1 MFISNIF
8 PILPNERYILFM
20 EVSMSDLLNRASELL
35 FKDANVLIQ
44 FRDWFF
50 SQAGNILLALII
62 FWVGRYAIKWVKT
75 FAVRIMTKA
84 SYDSAAMSFITQ
96 IINYAL
102 LVGLILICLNQIGV
116 PTTSFVAAFGA
127 FGLGIGLA
135 LQNNL
140 SNLASGLLILIF
152 KPFRAGHVIQ
162 VGDTVGSV
170 KSIQFMYTIITTKD
184 QKNVYIPNSIL
195 TSQAITNIAYTHE
208 RVIPFVFDIGYNNNH
223 HEAIK
228 ILKNIFAA
236 DKRVLNPKNMEIGIS
251 EFGDNS
257 VRIAAYARIK
267 SKDFLDVQYGI
278 MSDVKDAFDKYGID
292 IPYPQRVVYLQNV
305 DNSTGEIK
313 GTKKKAS
320 GTDVAIDDTPES

>member
-1 MFISNIF
+1 MGDVF
-8 PILPNERYILFM
+8 YA
-20 EVSMSDLLNRASELL
+20 ASEIL
-35 FKDANVLIQ
+35 FKDANVLVHI
-44 FRDWFF
+44 RDWFF

-62 FWVGRYAIKWVKT
+62 FWVGRYAISWVKT

-135 LQNNL
+135 LQSNL

-170 KSIQFMYTIITTKD
+170 KSIQFMYTVITTKD
-184 QKNVYIPNSIL
+184 QKNVYIPNSLL
-195 TSQAITNIAYTHE
+195 TSQAVTNIAYTTE
-208 RVIPFVFDIGYNNNH
+208 RVIPFVFDIGYNNDH

-228 ILKNIFAA
+228 IFAA

-257 VRIAAYARIK
+257 VRIAAYARVK
-267 SKDFLDVQYGI
+267 SKDFLDVQYSI

-292 IPYPQRVVYLQNV
+292 IPYPQRVVYIQNV
-305 DNSTGEIK
+305 DTSTGEIK
-313 GTKKKAS
+313 GTKKKATATNAVIEDNLES
-320 GTDVAIDDTPES
+320 QDTER

>member
-1 MFISNIF
+1 MGNI
-8 PILPNERYILFM
+8 LY
-20 EVSMSDLLNRASELL
+20 SASEIL

-140 SNLASGLLILIF
+140 SNLASGLLILLF
-152 KPFRAGHVIQ
+152 KPFRAGHYIS
-162 VGDTVGSV
+162 VGNVEGYV
-170 KSIQFMYTIITTKD
+170 QAVQFMNTIITTKD
-184 QKNVYIPNSIL
+184 QKRVYIPNSQL
-195 TSQAITNIAYTHE
+195 TSNPVTNFTYMKE
-208 RVIPFVFDIGYNNNH
+208 RVIPFMFDIGYDNNH
-223 HEAIK
+223 HEAIQV
-228 ILKNIFAA
+228 LKDVFAA
-236 DKRVLNPKNMEIGIS
+236 EKRVLNSKNMEIGIR

-257 VRIAAYARIK
+257 VRIAAFARVKTGHYWDVYYA
-267 SKDFLDVQYGI
+267 I
-278 MSDVKDAFDKYGID
+278 MSDVKDAFDEHNID
-292 IPYPQRVVYLQNV
+292 IPYPQRVVHVKHVKAASVESDMALH
-305 DNSTGEIK
+305 SE
-313 GTKKKAS
+313 TKNLKS
-320 GTDVAIDDTPES
+320 

>member
-1 MFISNIF
+1 M
-8 PILPNERYILFM
+8 
-20 EVSMSDLLNRASELL
+20 
-35 FKDANVLIQ
+35 
-44 FRDWFF
+44 
-50 SQAGNILLALII
+50 
-62 FWVGRYAIKWVKT
+62 
-75 FAVRIMTKA
+75 
-84 SYDSAAMSFITQ
+84 
-96 IINYAL
+96 
-102 LVGLILICLNQIGV
+102 ICLNQVGV

-162 VGDTVGSV
+162 VGDVVGSV
-170 KSIQFMYTIITTKD
+170 KSIQFMYTVITTKD
-184 QKNVYIPNSIL
+184 QKNVYMPNSLL
-195 TSQAITNIAYTHE
+195 TSQAVTNIAYTTE
-208 RVIPFVFDIGYNNNH
+208 RVIPFMFDIGYNNDH

-228 ILKNIFAA
+228 ILKNIFAN
-236 DKRVLNPKNMEIGIS
+236 DKRVLNPKDMEIGIA

-257 VRIAAYARIK
+257 VRIAAYARVK
-267 SKDFLDVQYGI
+267 SKNFLDVQYGI

-313 GTKKKAS
+313 GTKKKA
-320 GTDVAIDDTPES
+320 TATNVEIDDTSES

>member
-1 MFISNIF
+1 M
-8 PILPNERYILFM
+8 
-20 EVSMSDLLNRASELL
+20 SELWMNLSLLL
-35 FKDANVLIQ
+35 FDDANILLH

-50 SQAGNILLALII
+50 NQAGNILLALII
-62 FWVGRYAIKWVKT
+62 FWVGRYAIRWVKA

-102 LVGLILICLNQIGV
+102 LVGLILICLNQIGI

-162 VGDTVGSV
+162 VGDIIGSV
-170 KSIQFMYTIITTKD
+170 KSIQFMYTVITTKD
-184 QKNVYIPNSIL
+184 QRNVYIPNSIL
-195 TSQAITNIAYTHE
+195 TSQTITNIAYTTE
-208 RVIPFVFDIGYNNNH
+208 RVIPFMFDIGYNNDH

-236 DKRVLNPKNMEIGIS
+236 DKRVLNPKNMEIGIA

-257 VRIAAYARIK
+257 VRIAAFARVK

-292 IPYPQRVVYLQNV
+292 IPYPQRVVYIQNV

-313 GTKKKAS
+313 GTKKKAT
-320 GTDVAIDDTPES
+320 GTNVAIEDDPES

>member
-1 MFISNIF
+1 M
-8 PILPNERYILFM
+8 
-20 EVSMSDLLNRASELL
+20 SELWMNLSLLL
-35 FKDANVLIQ
+35 FDDANILLH

-50 SQAGNILLALII
+50 NQAGNILLALII
-62 FWVGRYAIKWVKT
+62 FWVGRYAIRWVKA

-102 LVGLILICLNQIGV
+102 LVGLILICLNQIGI

-162 VGDTVGSV
+162 VGDTTGSV
-170 KSIQFMYTIITTKD
+170 KSIQFMYTVITTKD
-184 QKNVYIPNSIL
+184 QRNVYIPNSIL
-195 TSQAITNIAYTHE
+195 TSQTITNIAYTTE
-208 RVIPFVFDIGYNNNH
+208 RVIPFMFDIGYNNDH

-236 DKRVLNPKNMEIGIS
+236 DKRVLNPKNMEIGIA

-257 VRIAAYARIK
+257 VRIAAYARVK

-292 IPYPQRVVYLQNV
+292 IPYPQRVVYIQNV

-313 GTKKKAS
+313 GTKKKAT
-320 GTDVAIDDTPES
+320 GTNVAIEDTSES

>member
-1 MFISNIF
+1 MGNIF
-8 PILPNERYILFM
+8 Y
-20 EVSMSDLLNRASELL
+20 SASEIL

-62 FWVGRYAIKWVKT
+62 FWVGRYAIKWVKA

-96 IINYAL
+96 IINYTL

-135 LQNNL
+135 LQSNL

-162 VGDTVGSV
+162 VGDTIGSV
-170 KSIQFMYTIITTKD
+170 KAIQFMYTIITTKD
-184 QKNVYIPNSIL
+184 QRNVYIPNSIL
-195 TSQAITNIAYTHE
+195 TSEAVTNIAYTTE
-208 RVIPFVFDIGYNNNH
+208 RVIPFMFDIGYNNDH

-228 ILKNIFAA
+228 ILKKIFAN
-236 DKRVLNPKNMEIGIS
+236 DKRVLNPKDMEIGIA

-257 VRIAAYARIK
+257 VRIAAYARVK
-267 SKDFLDVQYGI
+267 SKHFLDVQYGI

-292 IPYPQRVVYLQNV
+292 IPYPQRVVYIQNV

-313 GTKKKAS
+313 GTKKKAT
-320 GTDVAIDDTPES
+320 GTNVAIDDSPES

>member
-1 MFISNIF
+1 MGDVF
-8 PILPNERYILFM
+8 YA
-20 EVSMSDLLNRASELL
+20 ASEIL
-35 FKDANVLIQ
+35 FKDANVLVHI
-44 FRDWFF
+44 RDWFF

-62 FWVGRYAIKWVKT
+62 FWVGRYAISWVKT

-135 LQNNL
+135 LQSNL

-170 KSIQFMYTIITTKD
+170 KSIQFMYTVITTKD
-184 QKNVYIPNSIL
+184 QRNVYIPNSLL
-195 TSQAITNIAYTHE
+195 TSQAVTNIAYTTE
-208 RVIPFVFDIGYNNNH
+208 RVIPFVFDIGYNNDH

-228 ILKNIFAA
+228 ILKKIFAA

-257 VRIAAYARIK
+257 VRIAAYARVK
-267 SKDFLDVQYGI
+267 SKDFLDVQYSI

-292 IPYPQRVVYLQNV
+292 IPYPQRVVYIQNV
-305 DNSTGEIK
+305 DISTGEIK
-313 GTKKKAS
+313 GTKKKATATNAVIEDNLES
-320 GTDVAIDDTPES
+320 QDTER

>member
-1 MFISNIF
+1 MGNI
-8 PILPNERYILFM
+8 LY
-20 EVSMSDLLNRASELL
+20 SASEIL

-195 TSQAITNIAYTHE
+195 TSQAITNI
-208 RVIPFVFDIGYNNNH
+208 GYNNNH

-257 VRIAAYARIK
+257 VRIAAYARVK

-313 GTKKKAS
+313 GTKKKAT
-320 GTDVAIDDTPES
+320 GTDVAIDDNPES

>member
-1 MFISNIF
+1 
-8 PILPNERYILFM
+8 
-20 EVSMSDLLNRASELL
+20 MSDFLNMASEIL
-35 FKDANVLIQ
+35 FKDANILVQ

-62 FWVGRYAIKWVKT
+62 FWVGRYAIRWVKA

-102 LVGLILICLNQIGV
+102 LVGLILICLNQIGI

-162 VGDTVGSV
+162 VGDTIGSV
-170 KSIQFMYTIITTKD
+170 KSIQFMYTVITTKD
-184 QKNVYIPNSIL
+184 QRNVYIPNSIL
-195 TSQAITNIAYTHE
+195 TSQAITNIAYTTE
-208 RVIPFVFDIGYNNNH
+208 RVIPFMFDIGYNNDH

-236 DKRVLNPKNMEIGIS
+236 DKRVLNPKNMEIGIA

-257 VRIAAYARIK
+257 VRIAAYARVK
-267 SKDFLDVQYGI
+267 SKDFLDVQYSI
-278 MSDVKDAFDKYGID
+278 LSDVKDAFDKYGIV
-292 IPYPQRVVYLQNV
+292 IPYPQRVVYIQNV

-313 GTKKKAS
+313 GTKKKAT
-320 GTDVAIDDTPES
+320 GTNVAIEDTSES

>member
-1 MFISNIF
+1 MDNIF
-8 PILPNERYILFM
+8 YT
-20 EVSMSDLLNRASELL
+20 ASEIL
-35 FKDANVLIQ
+35 FKDANVLIHI
-44 FRDWFF
+44 RDWFF
-50 SQAGNILLALII
+50 SQAGNILLALIM
-62 FWVGRYAIKWVKT
+62 FWIGRYAIKWIKA

-96 IINYAL
+96 IINYTL
-102 LVGLILICLNQIGV
+102 LVGLILICLNQLGI

-170 KSIQFMYTIITTKD
+170 KAIQFMYTVITTKD
-184 QKNVYIPNSIL
+184 KKNVYIPNSLL
-195 TSQAITNIAYTHE
+195 TSQAITNIAYTTE
-208 RVIPFVFDIGYNNNH
+208 RVIPFIFDIGYNNDH

-228 ILKNIFAA
+228 ILKKIFAN
-236 DKRVLNPKNMEIGIS
+236 DKRVLNSKNMEIGIS

-257 VRIAAYARIK
+257 VRIAAYAHVK
-267 SKDFLDVQYGI
+267 SKDYVDVQYSI

-292 IPYPQRVVYLQNV
+292 IPYPQRVVYIQNV
-305 DNSTGEIK
+305 DNSTSEIK
-313 GTKKKAS
+313 GTTKKAT
-320 GTDVAIDDTPES
+320 GTNVAIDDSPES

>member
-1 MFISNIF
+1 MGNIF
-8 PILPNERYILFM
+8 Y
-20 EVSMSDLLNRASELL
+20 SASEIL

-62 FWVGRYAIKWVKT
+62 FWVGRYAIKWVKA

-135 LQNNL
+135 LQSNL

-162 VGDTVGSV
+162 VGDTIGSV

-184 QKNVYIPNSIL
+184 QRNVYIPNSIL
-195 TSQAITNIAYTHE
+195 TSQAITNIACTHE
-208 RVIPFVFDIGYNNNH
+208 RIIPFVFDIGYNNNH

-257 VRIAAYARIK
+257 VRIAAYARVK

-292 IPYPQRVVYLQNV
+292 IPYPQRVVYIQNV

-313 GTKKKAS
+313 GTKKKAT
-320 GTDVAIDDTPES
+320 GTNIAIDDSQES

>member
-184 QKNVYIPNSIL
+184 QKMCIYQTLSLP
-195 TSQAITNIAYTHE
+195 
-208 RVIPFVFDIGYNNNH
+208 
-223 HEAIK
+223 
-228 ILKNIFAA
+228 
-236 DKRVLNPKNMEIGIS
+236 PK
-251 EFGDNS
+251 
-257 VRIAAYARIK
+257 
-267 SKDFLDVQYGI
+267 
-278 MSDVKDAFDKYGID
+278 
-292 IPYPQRVVYLQNV
+292 P
-305 DNSTGEIK
+305 
-313 GTKKKAS
+313 
-320 GTDVAIDDTPES
+320 